1 MRQRYVARRLRP
13 ERRTVRPVTVW
24 KLFPPVGAAAG
35 LAIKLGGD
43 GDTLFWLTELGVGGP
58 ELGAFS
64 LAEIARIR
72 LPFGLFYR
80 ARPVV

>member
-1 MRQRYVARRLRP
+1 M
-13 ERRTVRPVTVW
+13 ETVPADGRG
-24 KLFPPVGAAAG
+24 VGAGDQAG
-35 LAIKLGGD
+35 RD